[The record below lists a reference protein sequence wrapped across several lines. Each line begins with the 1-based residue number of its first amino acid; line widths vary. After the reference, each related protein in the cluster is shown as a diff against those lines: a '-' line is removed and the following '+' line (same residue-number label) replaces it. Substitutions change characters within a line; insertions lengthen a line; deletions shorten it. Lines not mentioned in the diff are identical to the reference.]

1 MNMRKRLPIACSP
14 HYQLVLSAADLGL
27 AQLRPVTQ
35 VSYPDGST
43 RLFEYDGQGL
53 LVKVTEP
60 DETVLT
66 RSEDNIWCSSTG
78 TRFSGTIAVVPE
90 NDEHGLPGTVI
101 QRVMDASGAFL
112 KTETIHFPNG
122 ISVESTYATD
132 STEIAR
138 TVVTLNGRTHT
149 FRRESRHDLWYTRDN
164 DIAHLPENP
173 LEYGEPWK
181 RPMLLAAL

>member
-1 MNMRKRLPIACSP
+1 MNMRKRLSIACSP
-14 HYQLVLSAADLGL
+14 HYQLILSASDLGL
-27 AQLRPVTQ
+27 TQVRPVTQ

-43 RLFEYDGQGL
+43 RLFEYDGQGT
-53 LVKVTEP
+53 LVKITEP

-66 RSEDNIWCSSTG
+66 RCGDNSWCSSNG
-78 TRFSGTIAVVPE
+78 SSWSGTISVIPE
-90 NDEHGLPGTVI
+90 NDDGLPGTVI
-101 QRVMDASGAFL
+101 QRVMDGTFL
-112 KTETIHFPNG
+112 KKEIIHFPNG

-132 STEIAR
+132 STEIER
-138 TVVTLNGRTHT
+138 KVLTLAGRAHL

>member
-1 MNMRKRLPIACSP
+1 MKMRKRLSIACSP
-14 HYQLVLSAADLGL
+14 HYQLILSASDLGL
-27 AQLRPVTQ
+27 AQTRPVTQ

-43 RLFEYDGQGL
+43 RLFEYDRQGT
-53 LVKVTEP
+53 LVKITEP
-60 DETVLT
+60 DESVLT
-66 RSEDNIWCSSTG
+66 LCGDNIWCSSDG
-78 TRFSGTIAVVPE
+78 SQWNGSIAVVPE
-90 NDEHGLPGTVI
+90 NDAHGLPGTVI
-101 QRVMDASGAFL
+101 QRVMNGSFL

-122 ISVESTYATD
+122 ISVESTYTTD
-132 STEIAR
+132 SIEVER
-138 TVVTLNGRTHT
+138 KVLCLNGRAYL